1 MKINYKAV
9 ARAFLGIALI
19 FYGLYT
25 INRLISLDVTFTVSD
40 WSKVIGATSLLL
52 VGGGFLAFWRNRL
65 WRYETDES
73 IPRKF
78 IKRYKN
84 VK

>member
-9 ARAFLGIALI
+9 ARAFFGIASI
-19 FYGLYT
+19 FFGLYT
-25 INRLISLDVTFTVSD
+25 TDDLIHSNVVFTAID
-40 WSKVIGATSLLL
+40 WFIVIGATSLLL

-65 WRYETDES
+65 WRYEADES
-73 IPRKF
+73 ILRKF